1 MRYFRF
7 KYVKAHFGVLIQDEM
22 VPRVVIED
30 YWTDLSDHERRP
42 GLDVEYNS
50 ELIDPT
56 FNQSYN
62 YKPWPRD

>member
-7 KYVKAHFGVLIQDEM
+7 KYVEAHFGVLIQDEM

-42 GLDVEYNS
+42 GLNNS
-50 ELIDPT
+50 KLIDST
-56 FNQSYN
+56 FSQSYN